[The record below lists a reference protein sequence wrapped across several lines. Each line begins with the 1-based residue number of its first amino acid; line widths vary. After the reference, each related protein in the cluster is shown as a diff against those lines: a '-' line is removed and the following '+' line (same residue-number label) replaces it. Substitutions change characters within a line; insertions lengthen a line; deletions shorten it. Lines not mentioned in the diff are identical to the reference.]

1 LNHLPIAPILLPLIA
16 GSVLLLSTRW
26 AATARQAFSL
36 ASVVGQ
42 LAVAITLFVAVRE
55 GPVLVYALG
64 GWTPPFGIVLVVD
77 RLAAALLV
85 LTGIVACASL
95 LYAVAR
101 DTEASS
107 PRFHALFQFQLL
119 GIQGAFLT
127 GDLFNLFVFFEVLLI
142 ASYALLLHGLTADR
156 VRAALHV
163 VVLNLIGSAL
173 FLLGVALI
181 YGVAGTLNLAD
192 LARVMPSLTS
202 ADAPLART
210 GALLL
215 LVVFALKS
223 ALLPLGFWL
232 PRAYGAAAAAVA
244 ALFAVLTKVGVYA
257 VLRVYP
263 LAFGP
268 QAGELAN
275 VAQAWILP
283 LALATLAFGAL
294 GVLAARS
301 LRIAAGWVVVYSVG
315 SLLVAVALFT
325 EGGYAAAVY
334 YLVHSTLASAALFL
348 VVDLVAG
355 DRITAGDRLDIADA
369 MPHGALLGSFFIV
382 TAVAVAGLPPL
393 SGFVGKVL
401 ILDASSAHPAAAL
414 IWSSLLGAA
423 LVVIVALSR
432 AASAVFWRTLPPSG
446 DARATRP
453 SLPALAAPT
462 AILGCIAAL
471 VAWGGSATT
480 FAQAVARDLANPAAY
495 VAAVL
500 GGSHAQ
506 PDDRRRLP

>member
-1 LNHLPIAPILLPLIA
+1 LNHLPIVPVLLPLIA

-26 AATARQAFSL
+26 PVTARHSFGL
-36 ASVVGQ
+36 ASVVAQ
-42 LAVAITLFVAVRE
+42 LAVAVALFVMVADGSVR
-55 GPVLVYALG
+55 VYALG
-64 GWTPPFGIVLVVD
+64 GWAPPFGIVLVVD

-101 DTEASS
+101 ERESS
-107 PRFHALFQFQLL
+107 GPRFHALFQFQLL

-156 VRAALHV
+156 VKAAVHV
-163 VVLNLIGSAL
+163 VVLNLVGSGL

-181 YGVAGTLNLAD
+181 YGVTGTLNFAD
-192 LARVMPSLTS
+192 LARVIPSLTS
-202 ADAPLART
+202 ADAPLVRT

-215 LVVFALKS
+215 LIVFALKS

-257 VLRVYP
+257 MLRLYP

-268 QAGELAN
+268 PAGELAN
-275 VAQAWILP
+275 VVEAWILP
-283 LALATLAFGAL
+283 LALATLVFGAL
-294 GVLAARS
+294 GVLAART

-315 SLLVAVALFT
+315 SLLVAVALFS
-325 EGGYAAAVY
+325 ESGYAAAVY
-334 YLVHSTLASAALFL
+334 YTMHSTLASAALFL

-355 DRITAGDRLDIADA
+355 ARASAGDRLDTADA
-369 MPHGALLGSFFIV
+369 MPHGALLGSFFFI

-401 ILDASSAHPAAAL
+401 ILDASGGHPAAAL

-432 AASAVFWRTLPPSG
+432 AGSAVFWRILPG
-446 DARATRP
+446 TDRAQAPRP
-453 SLPALAAPT
+453 SLAALAAP
-462 AILGCIAAL
+462 AVILGCVAAL
-471 VAWGGSATT
+471 VAWGGSATA
-480 FAQAVARDLANPAAY
+480 FARAVGRDLANPAVY
-495 VAAVL
+495 VDAVL
-500 GGSHAQ
+500 GGDPAQ
-506 PDDRRRLP
+506 PDDRRRLR